1 MLATNEV
8 LLDEF
13 SKDFYMYYDVLQA
26 DRRDKDGGQM
36 LTLLENRTCP
46 SGIEEERGA
55 GNCYDHGADYSLPRE
70 NPGCISLTIQVEATA
85 RDFVPHTHWVP
96 FTAT

>member
-1 MLATNEV
+1 MPATNEV

-13 SKDFYMYYDVLQA
+13 SKDFYVCYDVLQA

-46 SGIEEERGA
+46 SGIEEERGLA
-55 GNCYDHGADYSLPRE
+55 IVTTMGQILPCPGKTQGAS
-70 NPGCISLTIQVEATA
+70 V
-85 RDFVPHTHWVP
+85 
-96 FTAT
+96 